1 MLGNATI
8 VDAAPM
14 DLGVDAD
21 VNLEIED
28 EIELE
33 GNSSSLAEPFPAP
46 PSSPYPGRDKEVEQ
60 LNNLLRDEHEAPSV
74 IFITGLP
81 STGKTFITNHVLSQ
95 LPHRVAKLDCTER
108 HTPRLLFE
116 SALAQLAGRP
126 PEPLTQDVSGPW
138 GTVLRCDNTTDFVS
152 KLDLLL
158 SQPPRN
164 FGKTVL
170 LFDNAQKLR
179 DMGPYF
185 LAALMRI
192 PEQTQHNITVVLI
205 STLNWQDF
213 RPRIDSVDPNIV
225 EFPMY
230 TREEVM
236 QIIAQDCPS
245 DEEPEFFTGFIAMLY
260 EVFVHPCKDMREL
273 RHLVTLLFPKYVEP
287 VKAGKMTRQQTSK
300 LFGNIQDHL
309 RDALQGLYLRQISSS
324 EWRQGMSATN
334 QTSSAGPHKPQTR
347 AGPGA
352 MDLPYYTKFLIIA
365 AFLASYN
372 PPRLD
377 VRFFAKDRSDEVTR
391 RKGGK
396 GRAGRVQKEGGKMRQ
411 QLLGPKA
418 FPVERMLAIF
428 YSILPDEIESTVDI
442 QMQIASLTTL
452 RLLVRVT
459 APDRLDGVKC
469 KCNASCEFVKA
480 IGRSISHPN
489 TSNFKIHS
497 SIINTRVKFMT
508 KIG

>member
-1 MLGNATI
+1 MLGDATNA
-8 VDAAPM
+8 DATPM
-14 DLGVDAD
+14 DLAEDDAD

-28 EIELE
+28 DVEL
-33 GNSSSLAEPFPAP
+33 GLPSSSPTEPIPAP
-46 PSSPYPGRDKEVEQ
+46 PSSPFPGRNKEVEQ
-60 LNNLLRDEHEAPSV
+60 LKILLRDEHDAPSV

-108 HTPRLLFE
+108 HTPRLLLE

-138 GTVLRCDNTTDFVS
+138 GTVSRCDNTADFVS
-152 KLDLLL
+152 KLELLL
-158 SQPPRN
+158 SKPPWDV
-164 FGKTVL
+164 GKTVL
-170 LFDNAQKLR
+170 LFDNARKLR

-185 LAALMRI
+185 LAALIRI
-192 PEQTQHNITVVLI
+192 PEQVRLIPILITRL
-205 STLNWQDF
+205 TLNWQDF
-213 RPRIDSVDPNIV
+213 RPRVDSVDPAIV

-230 TREEVM
+230 TREEVL

-273 RHLVTLLFPKYVEP
+273 RHLVSLLFPKYVEP

-324 EWRQGMSATN
+324 EWRQGTSTTN
-334 QTSSAGPHKPQTR
+334 QQPSSAGPSKPQAR

-428 YSILPDEIESTVDI
+428 YSILPDEVDSTVDI

-480 IGRSISHPN
+480 IGRSVR
-489 TSNFKIHS
+489 FD
-497 SIINTRVKFMT
+497 VGQYLYDFV
-508 KIG
+508 

>member
-1 MLGNATI
+1 
-8 VDAAPM
+8 
-14 DLGVDAD
+14 
-21 VNLEIED
+21 
-28 EIELE
+28 
-33 GNSSSLAEPFPAP
+33 
-46 PSSPYPGRDKEVEQ
+46 
-60 LNNLLRDEHEAPSV
+60 
-74 IFITGLP
+74 
-81 STGKTFITNHVLSQ
+81 
-95 LPHRVAKLDCTER
+95 
-108 HTPRLLFE
+108 
-116 SALAQLAGRP
+116 
-126 PEPLTQDVSGPW
+126 
-138 GTVLRCDNTTDFVS
+138 
-152 KLDLLL
+152 
-158 SQPPRN
+158 
-164 FGKTVL
+164 
-170 LFDNAQKLR
+170 
-179 DMGPYF
+179 
-185 LAALMRI
+185 
-192 PEQTQHNITVVLI
+192 
-205 STLNWQDF
+205 
-213 RPRIDSVDPNIV
+213 
-225 EFPMY
+225 MY
-230 TREEVM
+230 SREEVL

-334 QTSSAGPHKPQTR
+334 QPSSAGPLKPQTR

-396 GRAGRVQKEGGKMRQ
+396 DRAGRVQKEGGKGFIVFHNRIQMRQ

-480 IGRSISHPN
+480 IGRSVR
-489 TSNFKIHS
+489 FD
-497 SIINTRVKFMT
+497 VGQYLYDFV
-508 KIG
+508 